1 MIKWFNVKAKNGVA
15 SLYANNITL
24 NTTAMYPFEDAYKV
38 QVGLD
43 DNGHIVIQPL
53 TKAVVESGDL
63 DESCLL
69 KLERNKSFA
78 RISSTTLMKQI
89 GEVLKLNLSKVPVQ
103 FETSWDP
110 EANVLTILITGG
122 QK

>member
-15 SLYANNITL
+15 SLYSNNITL

-43 DNGHIVIQPL
+43 DNNNIIIQPL
-53 TKAVVESGDL
+53 IKSVVESGDL

-89 GEVLKLNLSKVPVQ
+89 GEVIRETLSKTPIQ
-103 FETSWDP
+103 YETSWDS
-110 EANVLTILITGG
+110 EANVLTILVSKG
-122 QK
+122 KK